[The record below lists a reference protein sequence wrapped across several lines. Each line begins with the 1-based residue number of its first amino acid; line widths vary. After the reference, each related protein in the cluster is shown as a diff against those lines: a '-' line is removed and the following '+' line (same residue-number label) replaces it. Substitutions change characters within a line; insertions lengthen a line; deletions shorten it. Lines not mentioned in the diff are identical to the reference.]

1 MVFDLGSA
9 SGPSDQPFI
18 WSCGGSCG
26 FPALRACVV
35 VAFAPADALAP
46 SLVFR
51 HAPVLRL
58 GFAALRSRSNLRRA
72 FPAVFSRADSVFLHR
87 LVQALMVYFS
97 VACRAL
103 TFVSSGLVVVV
114 RVVLKK
120 LTFVSSG
127 SVVVR
132 VVRRGIRPC
141 ICPRAVSSLAMLLSR
156 FRLAVLRSR
165 PIFTR
170 EPASQASLASA
181 FKYLLAR
188 ATRRPSAAALSLGV
202 LVACLRGSRNRR
214 RNCRRR
220 SPVFGRDLVIAHLST
235 AA

>member
-35 VAFAPADALAP
+35 VAYAPADALAP

-51 HAPVLRL
+51 HAPVPRL
-58 GFAALRSRSNLRRA
+58 GFAALRSRSHLRQP

-87 LVQALMVYFS
+87 LVPALMVYFS

-103 TFVSSGLVVVV
+103 TFVSSGSVVV

-132 VVRRGIRPC
+132 VV
-141 ICPRAVSSLAMLLSR
+141 S
-156 FRLAVLRSR
+156 LRSVR
-165 PIFTR
+165 ACVVVAYAPADALAPSCLSPCFCLVSVSPYSDPCPVFTR
-170 EPASQASLASA
+170 EPAIASA
-181 FKYLLAR
+181 
-188 ATRRPSAAALSLGV
+188 
-202 LVACLRGSRNRR
+202 C
-214 RNCRRR
+214 
-220 SPVFGRDLVIAHLST
+220 
-235 AA
+235 

>member
-26 FPALRACVV
+26 VTTLRACVV

-51 HAPVLRL
+51 HAPVPRR
-58 GFAALRSRSNLRRA
+58 GFAALRSRSYLRRA

-87 LVQALMVYFS
+87 LVPALMVYFS
-97 VACRAL
+97 VASRA
-103 TFVSSGLVVVV
+103 
-114 RVVLKK
+114 

-141 ICPRAVSSLAMLLSR
+141 ICPRAVSSLAMLLPR

-202 LVACLRGSRNRR
+202 LVACLRGRRNRR

-220 SPVFGRDLVIAHLST
+220 SPVFGRDPDIAHLST